1 MAQTLVKPHRVMV
14 DATARFLESIGA
26 TDVMTEV
33 RLKSLLGTYPWT
45 VVVDLT
51 ATGSKG
57 EKIVAECGSI
67 HNVKERLRFIVGR
80 FDVVYWM
87 PSFPFLFKLE
97 DKDILSFVSDGAG
110 IQCEC
115 RICGY
120 KWTPRIMQPKTCP
133 SCKHRDWQE
142 RGNGDKTNKA

>member
-1 MAQTLVKPHRVMV
+1 MAQTPVKPHRVMV
-14 DATARFLESIGA
+14 DATVRFLESIGA

-33 RLKSLLGTYPWT
+33 RLRSPSGEYPWA

-57 EKIVAECGSI
+57 EKIAVECGSI
-67 HNVKERLRFIVGR
+67 HNLKERLSFIVAR

-97 DKDILSFVSDGAG
+97 DKDILSFVSDGVG
-110 IQCEC
+110 IQCKC
-115 RICGY
+115 SICGY
-120 KWTPRIMQPKTCP
+120 KWTPRVMQPKTCP
-133 SCKHRDWQE
+133 ECKHRDWRE
-142 RGNGDKTNKA
+142 GNSDDKTNTA